1 MRKFCLL
8 VLLGCGE
15 KTIALD
21 TSSTVESDSGIEAR
35 LLLTSLNDRPQIEIS
50 VRSDFDNQ
58 TIYTEEDGVAV
69 LRAEPN
75 AQFVFT
81 AIENDGL
88 QHRYI
93 GHASA
98 DDFAM
103 KGLFLDRG
111 SWLSL
116 LGAVGLSEE
125 TGRGHLWV
133 SIVDPEGN
141 PIGGASASMNAAS
154 DSDSPFVLLESNLPW
169 AQDSLDENGQS
180 ILFFPNIDPQAV
192 EVTVSTPNDLTCTLF
207 ANHPTEDTAST
218 TIYANTASILS
229 FVCSE

>member
-1 MRKFCLL
+1 M
-8 VLLGCGE
+8 LGFHLALFFSCGE

-21 TSSTVESDSGIEAR
+21 TSHTEDVDNGIEAR
-35 LLLTSLNDRPQIEIS
+35 LHLTSLNDRPQIEIS

-58 TIYTEEDGVAV
+58 TTYTEEDGVAA
-69 LRAEPN
+69 LRTEPN

-93 GHASA
+93 GYAPA

-103 KGLFLDRG
+103 TGLFLDRG

-116 LGAVGLSEE
+116 LGAVGLTEE

-133 SIVDPEGN
+133 SVADPDGN
-141 PIGGASASMNAAS
+141 PIGGASASLNTTS
-154 DSDSPFVLLESNLPW
+154 DTPFVLLESNLPW
-169 AQDSLDENGQS
+169 AQDTLDENGQS
-180 ILFFPNIDPQAV
+180 LLFFPNIDPQTV
-192 EVTVSTPNDLTCTLF
+192 EVTVTAPNDLTCTLF
-207 ANHPTEDTAST
+207 VNHPTEDTAST

>member
-1 MRKFCLL
+1 MITFCLL
-8 VLLGCGE
+8 CLLACGE
-15 KTIALD
+15 KTIAMD
-21 TSSTVESDSGIEAR
+21 TSHTEDVDNGVEAR

-58 TIYTEEDGVAV
+58 TTYTEEDGVAA
-69 LRAEPN
+69 LRTEPN

-88 QHRYI
+88 QHRYL
-93 GHASA
+93 GHAPA

-103 KGLFLDRG
+103 TGLFLDRG

-116 LGAVGLSEE
+116 LGAVGLTEE

-133 SIVDPEGN
+133 SIADPEGN
-141 PIGGASASMNAAS
+141 AIGGASASLNAT
-154 DSDSPFVLLESNLPW
+154 SDSPFVLLESNLPW
-169 AQDSLDENGQS
+169 AQDSLDENGHS

-192 EVTVSTPNDLTCTLF
+192 EVTVDTPNDLTCNLF
-207 ANHPTEDTAST
+207 VNHPTEDTAST
-218 TIYANTASILS
+218 TIYASTASILS

>member
-1 MRKFCLL
+1 MRELL
-8 VLLGCGE
+8 LFVLLGCGE
-15 KTIALD
+15 KTIAFD
-21 TSSTVESDSGIEAR
+21 TSSTAESDTGIEAR

-58 TIYTEEDGVAV
+58 TTYTEEDGVAV

-93 GHASA
+93 GHAPA

-116 LGAVGLSEE
+116 LGAVGLTEE

-133 SIVDPEGN
+133 SVADSEGN
-141 PIGGASASMNAAS
+141 PIGGASASISAAS
-154 DSDSPFVLLESNLPW
+154 GSPFVLLESNLPW
-169 AQDSLDENGQS
+169 AQDTLDENGQS

-192 EVTVSTPNDLTCTLF
+192 EVTVATPNDLTCTLF
-207 ANHPTEDTAST
+207 VNHPTEDTAST
-218 TIYANTASILS
+218 TIYANSASILS